1 MSFTYTRRYTGPV
14 EAVIFDNAGTLVD
27 FGSTAPVMA
36 FVEVFNR
43 RQVAVTVAEA
53 RVPMG
58 AAKRDHIAQMVAMPS
73 VAARWEAAHGAG
85 ATEADIDAMYEDFLP
100 LQVQCLADHS
110 TVIPGAVDVIAALR
124 EDGKKI
130 GTTTGYPREV
140 LEVLSAKLAEQGLTP
155 DNTVCASDVAHGRP
169 RPDMC
174 LKSAL
179 DLGVGC
185 VQACVNVDDSAPG
198 IEAGLASGMWTVGLA
213 CSGNEV
219 GMSYDEWTALSPEA
233 QAPLREKAADK
244 LRRAGAHYVIDTV
257 ADILEV
263 VDEIEARL
271 AAGDTP

>member
-1 MSFTYTRRYTGPV
+1 
-14 EAVIFDNAGTLVD
+14 
-27 FGSTAPVMA
+27 
-36 FVEVFNR
+36 
-43 RQVAVTVAEA
+43 
-53 RVPMG
+53 
-58 AAKRDHIAQMVAMPS
+58 
-73 VAARWEAAHGAG
+73 
-85 ATEADIDAMYEDFLP
+85 
-100 LQVQCLADHS
+100 
-110 TVIPGAVDVIAALR
+110 
-124 EDGKKI
+124 
-130 GTTTGYPREV
+130 
-140 LEVLSAKLAEQGLTP
+140 
-155 DNTVCASDVAHGRP
+155 
-169 RPDMC
+169 MC